1 MRRGLRSH
9 FGASPSAALPGI
21 RREAKGLSLMNVP
34 TLNAPARTD
43 GGTPG
48 FATSRWSRKHGAILD
63 AATGLFLSEGY
74 LRTSMEAIADRAGV
88 SKATLY
94 THFANK
100 AGLFE
105 AIVDGLCRQLFEPVR
120 RPATRPASP
129 REILLALAR
138 QYMKLMLE
146 PSSIGLFR
154 ALVSD
159 EEVRGELGARSYGA
173 GAGAALAELAAY
185 LEDWTNEGLLS
196 VDDCGLAAEQFFGM
210 LGGIA
215 QVRALLGVCEQ
226 VSEEELSR
234 MTEGAV
240 STFLRAF
247 AVPQGYGGSA
257 E

>member
-1 MRRGLRSH
+1 M
-9 FGASPSAALPGI
+9 
-21 RREAKGLSLMNVP
+21 
-34 TLNAPARTD
+34 NAPTVNTPAPTHGRTPD
-43 GGTPG
+43 
-48 FATSRWSRKHGAILD
+48 FATSRWLRKHGAILD
-63 AATGLFLSEGY
+63 AATELFLSEGY

-94 THFANK
+94 THFGNK

-105 AIVDGLCRQLFEPVR
+105 AIVDGLCHQLFEPVR
-120 RPATRPASP
+120 RSTEQPASP
-129 REILLALAR
+129 REVLLALAR
-138 QYMKLMLE
+138 QYMQLMLE

-154 ALVSD
+154 ALVSE
-159 EEVRGELGARSYGA
+159 EEVRSELGARSYGA

-185 LEDWTNEGLLS
+185 LEDWTNDGLLS

-226 VSEEELSR
+226 ISETALSR

-240 STFLRAF
+240 TTFLRAF
-247 AVPQGYGGSA
+247 AAAPGVSRSPD
-257 E
+257 